1 MSKDNLAIKG
11 TVIVTY
17 LGMLVTNVLANALPI
32 NGVGTG
38 AVSDAYENLFAP
50 AGITFAI
57 WGVIYLL
64 LLVYSF
70 FQLGIILKESNE
82 KRSDL
87 IKNIGILFSISSLA
101 NIVWIF
107 SWHYDQ
113 MVLALI
119 LIVVMLLCLIFISQ
133 ITRKEDLSLRERFFI
148 KTPFSIYFGWITVA
162 TIANVVVVLVK
173 FNWGGLGISPALW
186 TMLILGV
193 GTLIG
198 IATMLRNRDLGYGLV
213 FLWAYGG
220 IIIKHT
226 TFFEGAYPSVIMTAG
241 ICMGFFLVAGA
252 YLMIRSRKK
261 GTDILGE
268 SDYFKE

>member
-1 MSKDNLAIKG
+1 MNKDNLAIKI
-11 TVIVTY
+11 TVVLTY
-17 LGMLVTNVLANALPI
+17 LGMLIINILANALPI

-70 FQLGIILKESNE
+70 FQLGIVLKETNE

-101 NIVWIF
+101 NIIWIF

-113 MVLALI
+113 MLLALI
-119 LIVVMLLCLIFISQ
+119 LIVVMLLSLIFISQ
-133 ITRKEDLSLRERFFI
+133 IIRKEDLTLKERFFI
-148 KTPFSIYFGWITVA
+148 KLPFSIYFGWITVA

-173 FNWGGLGISPALW
+173 FNWTGLGISPMLW
-186 TMLILGV
+186 TIIILGV

-226 TFFEGAYPSVIMTAG
+226 TFFEGVYPGIIITAG

-252 YLMIRSRKK
+252 YVIIRNRKRRVE
-261 GTDILGE
+261 ILGE
-268 SDYFKE
+268 SDYFKG